1 VTRVLYVGGFGR
13 SGSTLL
19 DRVLAQVGGFVAV
32 GELVHLVQR
41 GLIDDERCGCGE
53 PFSACP
59 FWGEV
64 GVAAFGAAGW
74 RSVDAD
80 AVRRQQASLDRNRRI
95 PALVLPQGRRRSAA
109 ATKELGTWFSRIYAA
124 VADVSGAS
132 VVVDSS
138 KHASTAF
145 LLRRAPG
152 LDLRVVHLVRDSR
165 GVAYSWAKRVQRP
178 EVQGS
183 TDEMPRYGA
192 GRSAAKWLSYNSL
205 FHLLAATGVPTLPL
219 RYEQLVADPRTA
231 IQSVLELAGLDASAE
246 GFGFVDPSGPAV
258 ELAPS
263 HSVAGNPMRFR
274 SGRLGLVLDEE
285 WRERMPA
292 SSRSVVTA
300 ITAPLLTSYGYGR
313 KSA

>member
-19 DRVLAQVGGFVAV
+19 DRVLAQVGGCVAV

-41 GLIDDERCGCGE
+41 GLIDDERCGCGT

-59 FWGEV
+59 FWSEV
-64 GVAAFGAAGW
+64 GAAAFGPTGW
-74 RSVDAD
+74 ASVDAEGI
-80 AVRRQQASLDRNRRI
+80 RRQQAALDRNRRI
-95 PALVLPQGRRRSAA
+95 AAMALPRWGRRSDESA
-109 ATKELGTWFSRIYAA
+109 ELGGWFGRVYAA

-152 LDLRVVHLVRDSR
+152 VDLRVVHLVRDSR
-165 GVAYSWAKRVQRP
+165 GVAYSWAKRVERP
-178 EVQGS
+178 EVTGAP
-183 TDEMPRYGA
+183 TEMPRYGA
-192 GRSAAKWLSYNSL
+192 GRAAAKWLSYNSL
-205 FHLLAATGVPTLPL
+205 FHLLAASGVPTLPL

-231 IQSVLELAGLDASAE
+231 LQSVLELAGLDATAE
-246 GFGFVDPSGPAV
+246 AFGFVDPIGPAV

-292 SSRSVVTA
+292 GSRSVVTA
-300 ITAPLLTSYGYGR
+300 ITAPLLTSYGYGK

>member
-1 VTRVLYVGGFGR
+1 MTRVLYVGGFGR

-19 DRVLAQVGGFVAV
+19 DRVLAQVGGCVAV

-53 PFSACP
+53 PFSECP
-59 FWGEV
+59 FWSEV
-64 GVAAFGAAGW
+64 GVAAFGLGGW
-74 RSVDAD
+74 SAVDAP
-80 AVRRQQASLDRNRRI
+80 AIRRQQRALDRNRRI
-95 PALVLPQGRRRSAA
+95 PAMVLPRWGRRSAA
-109 ATKELGTWFSRIYAA
+109 TAELGAWFGRIYAA

-178 EVQGS
+178 EVTGGA
-183 TDEMPRYGA
+183 TEMPRYGA
-192 GRSAAKWLSYNSL
+192 GRAAAKWLSYNSL

-219 RYEQLVADPRTA
+219 RYEQLVAEPRA
-231 IQSVLELAGLDASAE
+231 ALQSVLALAGVDAAAE
-246 GFGFVDPSGPAV
+246 RFGFVDPDGPAV
-258 ELAPS
+258 DLAPS

-274 SGRLGLVLDEE
+274 SGHLELVLDEE

-292 SSRSVVTA
+292 GSRSVVTA

>member
-1 VTRVLYVGGFGR
+1 MTRVLYVGGFGR

-19 DRVLAQVGGFVAV
+19 DRVLAQVGGCVAV

-64 GVAAFGAAGW
+64 GVAAFGPTSW
-74 RSVDAD
+74 RSVDAE
-80 AVRRQQASLDRNRRI
+80 AVRGQQAALDRNRRI
-95 PALVLPQGRRRSAA
+95 PAMILPQGHRRTAA
-109 ATKELGTWFSRIYAA
+109 ATKDLGAWFARIYAA

-152 LDLRVVHLVRDSR
+152 VDLRVVHLVRDSR

-178 EVQGS
+178 EVQGT

-192 GRSAAKWLSYNSL
+192 GRAATKWLSYNSL

-219 RYEQLVADPRTA
+219 RYEQLVADPCTA
-231 IQSVLELAGLDASAE
+231 LQSVL
-246 GFGFVDPSGPAV
+246 

-274 SGRLGLVLDEE
+274 SGRLSLVLDEE
-285 WRERMPA
+285 WRERMTPR
-292 SSRSVVTA
+292 SRNVVTA
-300 ITAPLLTSYGYGR
+300 ITKPLLTSYGYGR

>member
-1 VTRVLYVGGFGR
+1 MTRVLYVGGFGR

-19 DRVLAQVGGFVAV
+19 DRVLAQVGGCVAV
-32 GELVHLVQR
+32 GEFVHLVQR
-41 GLIDDERCGCGE
+41 GVIDDERCGCGV
-53 PFSACP
+53 PFSECL
-59 FWGEV
+59 FWTEV
-64 GVAAFGAAGW
+64 GVAAFGPGGW
-74 RSVDAD
+74 GSVDAG
-80 AVRRQQASLDRNRRI
+80 AVRRQQERLDRNRRI
-95 PALVLPQGRRRSAA
+95 PAMVLPRWGRGSAETA
-109 ATKELGTWFSRIYAA
+109 ELGAWFGRVYAA

-145 LLRRAPG
+145 LLRREPG

-165 GVAYSWAKRVQRP
+165 GVAYSWAKRVPRP
-178 EVQGS
+178 EITGGAV
-183 TDEMPRYGA
+183 EMPRYGA
-192 GRSAAKWLSYNSL
+192 GRAAAKWLSYNSL

-231 IQSVLELAGLDASAE
+231 LQSVLELAGLDAAAE
-246 GFGFVDPSGPAV
+246 GFGFVDPDGPAV

-274 SGRLGLVLDEE
+274 SGHLELVLDEE

-292 SSRSVVTA
+292 GSRSVVTA
-300 ITAPLLTSYGYGR
+300 ITAPLLSSYGYGR

>member
-19 DRVLAQVGGFVAV
+19 DRVLAQVGGCVAV

-41 GLIDDERCGCGE
+41 GLLDDERCGCGAA
-53 PFSACP
+53 FSACP
-59 FWGEV
+59 FWSEV
-64 GVAAFGAAGW
+64 GVAAFGPAGW
-74 RSVDAD
+74 AAVDAAD
-80 AVRRQQASLDRNRRI
+80 VRRRQQDLDRNRRI
-95 PALVLPQGRRRSAA
+95 PAMALPRWGRRSAETA
-109 ATKELGTWFSRIYAA
+109 ELGAWFGRVYAA

-152 LDLRVVHLVRDSR
+152 VDLRVVHLVRDSR

-178 EVQGS
+178 EVAGAPA
-183 TDEMPRYGA
+183 EMPRYGA

-231 IQSVLELAGLDASAE
+231 LESVLGLAGLDVTAE
-246 GFGFVDPSGPAV
+246 RFGFVDQSGPAV
-258 ELAPS
+258 DLAPS

-292 SSRSVVTA
+292 GSRSVVTA

>member
-1 VTRVLYVGGFGR
+1 MTRVLYVGGFGR

-19 DRVLAQVGGFVAV
+19 DRVLAQVGGCVAV
-32 GELVHLVQR
+32 GELVHLPQR
-41 GLIDDERCGCGE
+41 GLLDDERCGCGVG
-53 PFSACP
+53 FSACP
-59 FWGEV
+59 FWTEV
-64 GVAAFGAAGW
+64 GVAAFGPAGW
-74 RSVDAD
+74 SGVDAE
-80 AVRRQQASLDRNRRI
+80 AIRRQQAALDRNRRI
-95 PALVLPQGRRRSAA
+95 PGMALPRRGRRAA
-109 ATKELGTWFSRIYAA
+109 ETEQLGAWFSRIYAA

-178 EVQGS
+178 EVTG
-183 TDEMPRYGA
+183 TAAEMPRYGA
-192 GRSAAKWLSYNSL
+192 GRAAAKWLSYNSL
-205 FHLLAATGVPTLPL
+205 FHLLAATGVPMLPL
-219 RYEQLVADPRTA
+219 RYEQLVAEPRTA
-231 IQSVLELAGLDASAE
+231 LRSVLELAGLDTDAE
-246 GFGFVDPSGPAV
+246 AFGFVDPSGPAV

-274 SGRLGLVLDEE
+274 SGPLELVLDEE

-292 SSRSVVTA
+292 GSRSGVTA

>member
-1 VTRVLYVGGFGR
+1 MTRVLYVGGFGR

-19 DRVLAQVGGFVAV
+19 DRVLAQIGGCVAV
-32 GELVHLVQR
+32 GELVHLPQR
-41 GLIDDERCGCGE
+41 GLLDDERCGCGLA
-53 PFSACP
+53 FSACP
-59 FWGEV
+59 FWSEV
-64 GVAAFGAAGW
+64 GVAAFGPAGW
-74 RSVDAD
+74 AAVDAE
-80 AVRRQQASLDRNRRI
+80 AVRRQQAALDRNRRI
-95 PALVLPQGRRRSAA
+95 PAMVLPRWGRRSAE
-109 ATKELGTWFSRIYAA
+109 TEELGAWFGRVYAA

-178 EVQGS
+178 EVTGADGS
-183 TDEMPRYGA
+183 EMPRYGA
-192 GRSAAKWLSYNSL
+192 GRAAAKWVSYNSL
-205 FHLLAATGVPTLPL
+205 FHLLAANGVPMLPL

-231 IQSVLELAGLDASAE
+231 LRSVLELAGLDADAE
-246 GFGFVDPSGPAV
+246 AFGFVDPTGPAV
-258 ELAPS
+258 DLAPS

-274 SGRLGLVLDEE
+274 SGHLELVLDEE

-292 SSRSVVTA
+292 GSRSVVTA

>member
-19 DRVLAQVGGFVAV
+19 DRVLAQVGGCVAV

-41 GLIDDERCGCGE
+41 GLLDDERCGCGAA
-53 PFSACP
+53 FSDCP

-64 GVAAFGAAGW
+64 GVAAFGPGGW
-74 RSVDAD
+74 RAVDA
-80 AVRRQQASLDRNRRI
+80 AHVRRQQQSLDRNRRI
-95 PALVLPQGRRRSAA
+95 PAMVLPGRGASAA
-109 ATKELGTWFSRIYAA
+109 ATGELQSWFAKVYAA
-124 VADVSGAS
+124 VADVSGAA

-145 LLRRAPG
+145 LLRRAAPG
-152 LDLRVVHLVRDSR
+152 VDLRVVHLVRDSR

-178 EVQGS
+178 EVAGRP
-183 TDEMPRYGA
+183 DEMPRYGSSRA
-192 GRSAAKWLSYNSL
+192 AAKWLSYNSL

-219 RYEQLVADPRTA
+219 RYEELVADPCTA
-231 IQSVLELAGLDASAE
+231 LRKILDLAGLGTGAGDL
-246 GFGFVDPSGPAV
+246 GFVDPTGPAV

-292 SSRSVVTA
+292 GSRSVVTA
-300 ITAPLLTSYGYGR
+300 ITAPLLTTYGYGR

>member
-1 VTRVLYVGGFGR
+1 MTRVLYVGGFGR

-19 DRVLAQVGGFVAV
+19 DRVLAQVGGCVAV
-32 GELVHLVQR
+32 GELVHLPQR
-41 GLIDDERCGCGE
+41 GLLDDERCGCGAA
-53 PFSACP
+53 FSACP
-59 FWGEV
+59 FWSEV
-64 GVAAFGAAGW
+64 GVAAFGPAGW
-74 RSVDAD
+74 ASVDAE
-80 AVRRQQASLDRNRRI
+80 AIRRQQFALDRNRRI
-95 PALVLPQGRRRSAA
+95 PAMVLPRRGRRAERTA
-109 ATKELGTWFSRIYAA
+109 ELGAWFGRVYAA

-178 EVQGS
+178 EVTGS
-183 TDEMPRYGA
+183 PSEMPRYGA
-192 GRSAAKWLSYNSL
+192 GRAAAKWLSYNAL

-231 IQSVLELAGLDASAE
+231 LQSVLELAGLDATAE
-246 GFGFVDPSGPAV
+246 AFGFVDPSGPAV

-274 SGRLGLVLDEE
+274 SGRLGLELDEE
-285 WRERMPA
+285 WREQMPA
-292 SSRSVVTA
+292 GSRSVVTA
-300 ITAPLLTSYGYGR
+300 ITAPLLSSYGYGR